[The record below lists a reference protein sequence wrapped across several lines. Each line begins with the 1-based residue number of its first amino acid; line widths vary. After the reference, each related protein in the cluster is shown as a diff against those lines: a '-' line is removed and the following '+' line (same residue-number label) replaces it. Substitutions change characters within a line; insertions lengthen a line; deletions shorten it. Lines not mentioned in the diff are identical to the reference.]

1 MLSRLSS
8 FSGPI
13 SKVFKII
20 LSNTIDDFNYLNFS
34 STDGLSLVSTN
45 GISNNWIY
53 ITNTNTG
60 EVGNVY
66 ISDNFWD
73 GRLGVVAIY
82 KTALTSS
89 EILQNH
95 NSIKNRYGL

>member
-1 MLSRLSS
+1 MSPSIFIFFILTSFAPGTWFTAALTQTTGNLTSYYYNGVLS
-8 FSGPI
+8 G
-13 SKVFKII
+13 
-20 LSNTIDDFNYLNFS
+20 
-34 STDGLSLVSTN
+34 TD
-45 GISNNWIY
+45 
-53 ITNTNTG
+53 TNTFSQYLSGSTENIG
-60 EVGNVY
+60 R
-66 ISDNFWD
+66 SDNFWD